1 VGNGKVER
9 PGVLGRQA
17 CRGSEIMCGV
27 HSEKELKELTPLRCS
42 CAHIDYKCAYIWTP
56 AKPPSYK
63 RVFPHSE
70 AEAQEASIET
80 FPSLLITAFAM
91 EMLWALNT

>member
-1 VGNGKVER
+1 MLKKVSNANLFLSQIIFK
-9 PGVLGRQA
+9 VTKQI
-17 CRGSEIMCGV
+17 C
-27 HSEKELKELTPLRCS
+27 HLKNNDLNS
-42 CAHIDYKCAYIWTP
+42 NFI
-56 AKPPSYK
+56 
-63 RVFPHSE
+63 FPHSE